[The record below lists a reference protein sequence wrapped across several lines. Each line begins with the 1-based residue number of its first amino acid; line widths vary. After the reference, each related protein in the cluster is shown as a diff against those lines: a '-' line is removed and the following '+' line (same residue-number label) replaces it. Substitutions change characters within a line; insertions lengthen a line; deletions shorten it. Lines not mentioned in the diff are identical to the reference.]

1 MRLKPLLFGTLFI
14 LLSTP
19 GILFLLLSIFKC
31 GFISDKL
38 CCDFGSEVCCFGLKS
53 SGCITILNSIEEDC
67 RRYCFELQS
76 RATGGLTEFSKS
88 RYCESNCTSVLP
100 CYVSLL
106 NGTSVEVTCE

>member
-1 MRLKPLLFGTLFI
+1 MRLKPLFFGTLFI

-38 CCDFGSEVCCFGLKS
+38 CCDFGNEVCCFGLKS
-53 SGCITILNSIEEDC
+53 SGCITILNSMEETC

-76 RATGGLTEFSKS
+76 RATGGLRDFRESD
-88 RYCESNCTSVLP
+88 YCEENCTSIFP